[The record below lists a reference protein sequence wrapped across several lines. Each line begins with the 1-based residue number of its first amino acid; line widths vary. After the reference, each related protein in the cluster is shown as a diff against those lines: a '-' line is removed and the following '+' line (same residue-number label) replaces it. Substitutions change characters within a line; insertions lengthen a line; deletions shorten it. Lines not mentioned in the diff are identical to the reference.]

1 MCGIAGC
8 VLPAGG
14 RPSIERL
21 AAMRDA
27 LAHRGPDGSGIEIL
41 GNVGLV
47 HTRLAIVDVSERA
60 HQPMR
65 HPNGQWWISFNGEI
79 FNHQAIRSELAG
91 EPFTS
96 DGDTE
101 TLLHALARW
110 GTDVLPRLN
119 GQFAFAAV
127 DLTARR
133 MLLARDRFGIKPLY
147 FVWSDDGFWF
157 ASEPAALLAAGIEP
171 SARADIWPSL
181 VDWSCYSEEATL
193 LAGVRRMPPGSW
205 IEIALDTSTLTT
217 HQWDSAARHVDPERQ
232 RQLQTRPRQAL
243 VSELEGTLRTAV
255 HDALLSDVPVG
266 TLCSGGVDS
275 SLITALA
282 MEVKSDLVAFGA
294 RYKGD
299 RALDEGPAVQRVADS
314 LGIELELLE
323 VTKPGWRSGFV
334 EATLHFGDPLATASS
349 VTIAQM
355 AERARRRGIKV
366 LLTGEGADELFAG
379 YAAIQ
384 AGPLASYLSPTQ
396 RATRR
401 AERVVLGH
409 PLGTLR
415 SVAGRLKRLART
427 RAPADMVEPDGADPE
442 SGKPES
448 SEAALSETEA
458 AYLNHPGPTG
468 ALERSLLSN
477 LDFTLSHLLNRMDKN
492 MMQVSVEARVPF
504 LDPRVVELAL
514 NLPLDARVGPWSKGI
529 LRDVARRVLPWRIAH
544 RPKIYGMEYD
554 AGAWIEDAADPRF
567 LSHGMFREVFAI
579 PTQTFD
585 EALSEAR
592 GSWRV
597 RLWSAEVWCRS
608 VFAGESAQTIEKELW
623 PQGP

>member
-1 MCGIAGC
+1 
-8 VLPAGG
+8 
-14 RPSIERL
+14 
-21 AAMRDA
+21 MRDA

-47 HTRLAIVDVSERA
+47 HTRLAIVDVTERA
-60 HQPMR
+60 RQPMR
-65 HPNGQWWISFNGEI
+65 HPDGAWWISFNGEI
-79 FNHQAIRSELAG
+79 YNHPAIRAELAG
-91 EPFTS
+91 ESFTS

-101 TLLHALARW
+101 TLLHTIARW
-110 GTDVLPRLN
+110 GPDVLARLN
-119 GQFAFAAV
+119 GQFAFAAL
-127 DLTARR
+127 DTASSRL
-133 MLLARDRFGIKPLY
+133 LLARDRFGIKPLY
-147 FVWSDDGFWF
+147 LAVCDDGFWF
-157 ASEPAALLAAGIEP
+157 ASEPAALIAAGIDP
-171 SARADIWPSL
+171 VARADIWPSL
-181 VDWSCYSEEATL
+181 VDWSCYSQEDTL
-193 LAGVRRMPPGSW
+193 LAGIRRMPPGSW
-205 IEIALDTSTLTT
+205 LEIALDTSTVTT
-217 HQWDSAARHVDPERQ
+217 HQWDSPARHVEPERQ
-232 RQLQTRPRQAL
+232 GQLQSRPRRSL
-243 VSELEGTLRTAV
+243 VTELEGTLRSAV

-282 MEVKSDLVAFGA
+282 MEVKGDLVAFGA

-299 RALDEGPAVQRVADS
+299 RALDEGPAVQRVADA
-314 LGIELELLE
+314 LGIELDLLE
-323 VTKPGWRSGFV
+323 VTKSGWRSGFV

-379 YAAIQ
+379 YGLIQ

-409 PLGTLR
+409 PLGTLKA
-415 SVAGRLKRLART
+415 VARRVQRPARMH
-427 RAPADMVEPDGADPE
+427 APGDTASPGADEPV
-442 SGKPES
+442 PQ
-448 SEAALSETEA
+448 AAGMTEIEA
-458 AYLNHPGPTG
+458 AYRHHPGPRG
-468 ALERSLLSN
+468 ALETSLLEN

-529 LRDVARRVLPWRIAH
+529 LRDVARRVLPWTIAH
-544 RPKIYGMEYD
+544 RPKIYGMEFD
-554 AGAWIEDAADPRF
+554 AGAWIEDAADPTF
-567 LSHGMFREVFAI
+567 LSQGMFREVFAI
-579 PTQTFD
+579 PARDFD
-585 EALSEAR
+585 EALGAAR
-592 GSWRV
+592 GSFRV

>member
-1 MCGIAGC
+1 
-8 VLPAGG
+8 
-14 RPSIERL
+14 
-21 AAMRDA
+21 MRDA

-41 GNVGLV
+41 DNVGLV

-110 GTDVLPRLN
+110 GPDVLARLN

-127 DLTARR
+127 DLTAGR

-147 FVWSDDGFWF
+147 VTCSDDGFWF
-157 ASEPAALLAAGIEP
+157 ASEPAALMAAGIEP
-171 SARADIWPSL
+171 VARAGIWPSL

-193 LAGVRRMPPGSW
+193 LDGVRRMPPGSW
-205 IEIALDTSTLTT
+205 LEIALDTSTLTT
-217 HQWDSAARHVDPERQ
+217 HQWDSAARHVRPERQ
-232 RQLQTRPRQAL
+232 RELQSRSRKAL

-294 RYKGD
+294 RFKGD

-379 YAAIQ
+379 YSAIQ

-401 AERVVLGH
+401 AEKLVLGH

-415 SVAGRLKRLART
+415 SVAGRLKRLAGSR
-427 RAPADMVEPDGADPE
+427 PATDTVEPDGAAPE
-442 SGKPES
+442 SDPR
-448 SEAALSETEA
+448 ALSEIEA
-458 AYLNHPGPTG
+458 AYLNHPGPRG
-468 ALERSLLSN
+468 ELETSLLSN

-514 NLPLDARVGPWSKGI
+514 NLPLEARVGPWSKGI
-529 LRDVARRVLPWRIAH
+529 LRDVARRLLPWRIAH
-544 RPKIYGMEYD
+544 RPKIYGMEFD

-567 LSHGMFREVFAI
+567 LSHGMFRDVFAI
-579 PTQTFD
+579 PAQEFD
-585 EALSEAR
+585 EALAEAR
-592 GSWRV
+592 GSMRV